1 MIVRAAALIAML
13 WLAACSG
20 PSPADTATAA
30 ARQTTA
36 AAQDETIECAVGG
49 AANFER
55 ACTVEETASEGA
67 KILVVRH
74 PDGSFRRFEVLTDG
88 HGLATAAGAEQAET
102 AVVDGQLQ
110 VAVGRDRYRFPATIQ
125 KHGGAE

>member
-49 AANFER
+49 AASFQR
-55 ACTVEETASEGA
+55 DCKVEEAKVDGA
-67 KILVVRH
+67 KTLIVRH
-74 PDGSFRRFEVLTDG
+74 PDGGFRRFEVLTDG
-88 HGLATAAGAEQAET
+88 HGLATADGAEEAET
-102 AVVDGQLQ
+102 SVVNGQLE
-110 VAVGRDRYRFPATIQ
+110 VAVGGDRYRFPATIR
-125 KHGGAE
+125 KHGGGE